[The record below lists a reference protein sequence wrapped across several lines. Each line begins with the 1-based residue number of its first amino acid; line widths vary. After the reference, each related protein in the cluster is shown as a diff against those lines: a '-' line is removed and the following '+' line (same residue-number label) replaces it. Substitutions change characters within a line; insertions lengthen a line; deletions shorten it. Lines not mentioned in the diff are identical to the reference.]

1 MIPFEF
7 GKMVHKLEIDHQ
19 QYLAALKKSE
29 DELIR
34 FDSAVEKSV
43 RQQRGYWGSL
53 AAGVEESMG
62 KAKNSVVSLLTLG
75 LGGHRTDTG
84 QGLGVFDKI
93 KAINVDKL
101 NTIKKTFTEI
111 KDTFLTAEE
120 EGLHPARQAMDKY
133 LDKTVLGK
141 NSRAF
146 TGSPVDTFRSIDEL
160 LQLRR
165 DHKNLKKLEKKTARM
180 EDVRSK
186 TGVEDFDTG
195 AEGNEEIQRQTRLV
209 GKNKYDRMIS
219 DFEKKVNEP
228 GGLRDRNSGEADN
241 AVSNRKTEIEGLK
254 AAENAERQA
263 QAMRGL
269 VQQGKLLSP
278 TMSEVDKQAEMFAE
292 HLRESK
298 NLTEDQ
304 VKAQTEAARVQ
315 MEANH
320 ETRRTNAARTVNQGY
335 DSNREQG
342 HAEALKQAAA
352 SQRELEL
359 TTKLMSDEWN
369 EVDRAVERYKNQLE
383 EAHQLNQEEIE
394 EETKKRRDTLN
405 QQHETH
411 REHAA
416 RAQTQQ
422 YAADNER
429 NHAEA
434 LKSAA
439 QESRA
444 INDQIKALQG
454 NWSGVDE
461 QVASYRRN
469 LEQAHHLSG
478 KEIES
483 TTLQRRRELEAL
495 EGEKLKRSNEKPAE
509 RFKRE
514 AEDLA
519 RLRMTL
525 GSEFE
530 ETYQRQTRKQI
541 HEFESASPYSGP
553 EAAVGG
559 GSQGG
564 QAAAV
569 NAFVHNRELIQHK
582 RALQIA
588 HDAQDKAKER
598 SEAETAKNE
607 QEEIR
612 KKHQEKLAGLSDEQV
627 DEYLRNMD
635 EAGNKKYNEARK
647 KSRQI
652 QDNEGEEASDREWK
666 KYLDSVKEDIVSKE
680 EKENPE
686 GLARGGESQETPS
699 FPPEALELLRQIAAG
714 VGVQPGSAPKEDNDY
729 TVHLVTADIN

>member
-1 MIPFEF
+1 MAGASFDI
-7 GKMVHKLEIDHQ
+7 GSMVHKLELDHQ

-29 DELIR
+29 DELVR
-34 FDSAVEKSV
+34 FDSAVERSV
-43 RQQRGYWGSL
+43 RQQKGYWGSL
-53 AAGVEESMG
+53 AAGVEESMSKVG
-62 KAKNSVVSLLTLG
+62 RSVLTLG
-75 LGGHRTDTG
+75 FARTEIG
-84 QGLGVFDKI
+84 QGPGLIDRFV
-93 KAINVDKL
+93 ANNVDKW
-101 NTIKKTFTEI
+101 NTIKKTISTI
-111 KDTFLTAEE
+111 KNDVLDAEE
-120 EGLHPARQAMDKY
+120 KGFNTKFNPVRDTTYADAPGQL
-133 LDKTVLGK
+133 LG
-141 NSRAF
+141 
-146 TGSPVDTFRSIDEL
+146 
-160 LQLRR
+160 LRR
-165 DHKNLKKLEKKTARM
+165 DVINQEKQEKRTARM
-180 EDVRSK
+180 EDIRSK

-263 QAMRGL
+263 QAMREL

-320 ETRRTNAARTVNQGY
+320 ETRRTNAARTVNQRY

-352 SQRELEL
+352 SQRELEF
-359 TTKLMSDEWN
+359 TTKLMGDEWN

-394 EETKKRRDTLN
+394 EETNKRRDTLN

-416 RAQTQQ
+416 RTQTQQ

-444 INDQIKALQG
+444 INDQIKSLQG

-461 QVASYRRN
+461 QVASYRRH
-469 LEQAHHLSG
+469 LEEAHHLNQA
-478 KEIES
+478 EIE
-483 TTLQRRRELEAL
+483 TTTQQRKRELETL
-495 EGEKLKRSNEKPAE
+495 EGERIKRSNENPEEKL
-509 RFKRE
+509 KRE

-519 RLRMTL
+519 RLRQTL
-525 GSEFE
+525 GSSFE

-541 HEFESASPYSGP
+541 HEYESASHYSGP

-588 HDAQDKAKER
+588 HDAHDKAKKDT
-598 SEAETAKNE
+598 EAETAKNE
-607 QEEIR
+607 QEERR
-612 KKHQEKLAGLSDEQV
+612 KKHEENVAGVTDKQV
-627 DEYLRNMD
+627 NDYLQNMD

-647 KSRQI
+647 KSGEAY
-652 QDNEGEEASDREWK
+652 DNEGEEASDREWK
-666 KYLDSVKEDIVSKE
+666 KYIDSVKEDIVSKE

-714 VGVQPGSAPKEDNDY
+714 VGAQPGSAPKSDEEY
-729 TVHLVTADIN
+729 QVHLITADIN